1 MKKHQSPLDAGAS
14 RMPEPPERSNSQ
26 IASTTKM
33 VKKAFIRLKLERK
46 FRKAAYKTIFL
57 LFSLSSIRPK
67 EADDIRFV

>member
-33 VKKAFIRLKLERK
+33 VKKAFIRLNLERK
-46 FRKAAYKTIFL
+46 FRNTAYKT
-57 LFSLSSIRPK
+57 
-67 EADDIRFV
+67 

>member
-1 MKKHQSPLDAGAS
+1 MGSVLKAVH
-14 RMPEPPERSNSQ
+14 SQ
-26 IASTTKM
+26 IAGNHNTTKM

-67 EADDIRFV
+67 EAGDIRFV